1 MPIVIVEDF
10 QMNADKPIDNRIVV
24 GSQSFYK
31 NKSSII
37 HKYNGLRIW
46 DLNDNIPYYW
56 NGATWSSENAIG
68 VIVDNTPVDK
78 PEVSYIPKFT
88 TGPTIIGKSKIYD
101 NVVNIGIGVTGSA
114 IVTNTTPT
122 ITLGLALN
130 QNANETGL
138 HVAGN
143 IRTNRHFI
151 GNGEYIQNINASN
164 INGGAGAG
172 GRLGIQWIQS
182 KVGSTL
188 NTDYVLINKNNTNTW
203 ENFSDKVNNVISVN
217 NINITDDTT
226 STTDKLLTFVSSTG
240 NSPIN
245 VSSSK
250 LKFRPSTGQLFLT
263 DGSSTSPVYSFL
275 NSLNTGMYYSPNT
288 DSVKNLGFSVD
299 GSEIT
304 RFNTNGVFITKGRLY
319 IPLSVND
326 SNAGHGIIFNNDT
339 IFNDGFTYEQRRL
352 NNYGIGSHLPT
363 SASQVN
369 GRGIYISGFFGVDI
383 FTGAKLKLKVHEVN
397 DVTINSRLNISNTN
411 DTLGGVIGNNVVL
424 STMTNMGG
432 SGGNTVVIK
441 DWSVRGTTGTDWL
454 TWKHH
459 NGITVDGVYNTPN
472 GPNSGGVIASGT
484 LTFWERHP
492 YIHEQYFGSIDKK
505 TLTINSGLTNQFVK
519 VDGLLNVLG
528 SINGNTTISGNWIA
542 TNTEAVNA
550 TIDNKVMTPMK
561 TKTVITAIKS
571 TSTVLSYNNS
581 STVTWSHGLSGIPDF
596 VSVTFICKAI
606 ASGDGGSGGYAIGDR
621 LQVSP
626 TSEASGQN
634 EGYSLQKNSTNII
647 IRIGNGAGKYMTT
660 SYSGEIFLFGACWN
674 LEITA
679 YKF

>member
-1 MPIVIVEDF
+1 MSIVIVDDF
-10 QMNADKPIDNRIVV
+10 QMNANKPIDNRIVV

-31 NKSSII
+31 NKNSIDN
-37 HKYNGLRIW
+37 KYNGLRIW

-68 VIVDNTPVDK
+68 VIVDSTPLNK
-78 PEVSYIPKFT
+78 SEVSYIPKFT
-88 TGPTIIGKSKIYD
+88 SGATIIGKSKIYD

-114 IVTNTTPT
+114 IVTNSTPT
-122 ITLGLALN
+122 INLGLALN

-164 INGGAGAG
+164 INGGAGTG

-182 KVGSTL
+182 KAGSVL
-188 NTDYVLINKNNTNTW
+188 DTDYVLINKNSVNTW
-203 ENFSDKVNNVISVN
+203 EDFSAKVNSVISVS

-245 VSSSK
+245 VSSTK
-250 LKFRPSTGQLFLT
+250 LKFRPLTGQLFLS

-275 NSLNTGMYYSPNT
+275 NSLNTGMYYNPTS

-299 GSEIT
+299 GNEIT
-304 RFNTNGVFITKGRLY
+304 RFNNNGVFITKGRLY

-383 FTGAKLKLKVHEVN
+383 FTGTKLKLKVHEVN
-397 DVTINSRLNISNTN
+397 DVTINSRLNISNTH
-411 DTLGGVIGNNVVL
+411 DTLGGTIGNNVVL

-432 SGGNTVVIK
+432 SIGNNVVIK
-441 DWSVRGTTGTDWL
+441 DWSVRATTGTDWL

-459 NGITVDGVYNTPN
+459 NGITIDGVYNTPN
-472 GPNSGGVIASGT
+472 GPDTGSGLATSGT

-528 SINGNTTISGNWIA
+528 SINGSTTIGGNWIA
-542 TNTEAVNA
+542 TNIEAVNT

-561 TKTVITAIKS
+561 TKTAITAIRKV
-571 TSTVLSYNNS
+571 STVLTYTNY
-581 STVTWSHGLSGIPDF
+581 STVTWAHGMSAIPDF
-596 VSVTFICKAI
+596 VSVTFICK
-606 ASGDGGSGGYAIGDR
+606 SVDTGYVVGDR
-621 LQVSP
+621 IQVSP
-626 TSEASGQN
+626 TAEPDGYN
-634 EGYSLQKNSTNII
+634 EGYSLLKNSTNII
-647 IRIGNGAGKYMTT
+647 IRIAGGAGKYTSGPGFTT
-660 SYSGEIFLFGACWN
+660 NYSAVTFIEGSRWN
-674 LEITA
+674 IEITA